1 MFYDKE
7 LIAHKLLRW
16 EKFISNFSLPSWDTI
31 PNFGLYM
38 DQVILLLTQ
47 YLEII
52 LYTAGNEAAET
63 EEQKVFTAAAINNY
77 VRLKIMPAPIKKKYY
92 RVHIA
97 YLIMIFTLKQS
108 LGINLLKEIIP
119 EGLSEEQVKSLYSS
133 YVKKHHEVSLSFVD
147 TVRRNTSG
155 ILDSTGSEHAVSD
168 LIVEEALTAGF
179 AKIFTEKLV
188 KLKGLGKEEVLQTE
202 VDRG

>member
-7 LIAHKLLRW
+7 LIAHKLTRW
-16 EKFISNFSLPSWDTI
+16 EKVISNFSLPSWENI

-52 LYTAGNEAAET
+52 LYTAGKEASDD
-63 EEQKVFTAAAINNY
+63 EQKVFTAAAINNY

-108 LGINLLKEIIP
+108 LSINLLKEIIP
-119 EGLSEEQVKSLYSS
+119 ECLSEEQVKSIYTS
-133 YVKKHHEVSLSFVD
+133 YVNKHHEVSLSFVD
-147 TVRRNTSG
+147 TVRRNTKD
-155 ILDSTGSEHAVSD
+155 ILDPTSSGNTVSD
-168 LIVEEALTAGF
+168 FIVEEALIAGF
-179 AKIFTEKLV
+179 AKIFTEKML
-188 KLKGLGKEEVLQTE
+188 KLKGLKKEEVIITE
-202 VDRG
+202 IDRG

>member
-7 LIAHKLLRW
+7 LITHKLLRW
-16 EKFISNFSLPSWDTI
+16 EKVINNFKLPSWDSI

-52 LYTAGNEAAET
+52 LYTADKDGSDSED
-63 EEQKVFTAAAINNY
+63 QKVFTAAAINNY

-108 LGINLLKEIIP
+108 LSINLLKEIIP
-119 EGLSEEQVKSLYSS
+119 ECLSEEQVKSIYTS
-133 YVKKHHEVSLSFVD
+133 YVNKHHNVSISFVE
-147 TVRRNTSG
+147 TVRRNASD
-155 ILDSTGSEHAVSD
+155 IIEPNSEHAVSD
-168 LIVEEALTAGF
+168 FIVEEALIAGF
-179 AKIFTEKLV
+179 AKIFTEKML
-188 KLKGLGKEEVLQTE
+188 KLKGLKKEEVLMTE
-202 VDRG
+202 VNRG